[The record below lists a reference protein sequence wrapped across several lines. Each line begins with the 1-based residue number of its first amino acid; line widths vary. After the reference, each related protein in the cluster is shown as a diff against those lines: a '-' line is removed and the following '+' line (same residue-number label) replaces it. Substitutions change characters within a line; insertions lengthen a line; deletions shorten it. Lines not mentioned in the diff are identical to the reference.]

1 MIELKHYL
9 HRSKNKALL
18 QKILKR
24 QAAEMQKGGSTFCG
38 CGTQLN
44 IMNSFRC
51 LYCGLF
57 LCVSCAET
65 HFGITRETYD
75 ETP

>member
-1 MIELKHYL
+1 MIELTHYL
-9 HRSKNKALL
+9 KRSKDKALL

-24 QAAEMQKGGSTFCG
+24 QAEEMQKGGSTFCG
-38 CGTQLN
+38 CGTALN
-44 IMNSFRC
+44 PMNSFRC

-65 HFGITRETYD
+65 HFGITRESYD
-75 ETP
+75 AQP